1 MVETD
6 FEKLEMTV
14 NLMVERFS
22 KLREERNQLR
32 EKLESS
38 EKTINDLREQV
49 QILNH
54 QKKEAKS
61 RLDGLIARLG
71 K

>member
-6 FEKLEMTV
+6 FEKLETTV

-22 KLREERNQLR
+22 ELKEERNQLR
-32 EKLESS
+32 EDLERS

-49 QILNH
+49 EMLNH
-54 QKKEAKS
+54 QKTEARS